1 MVVEGREM
9 KVIEGEWLV
18 KSLKQSSRKGIRMC
32 FCETKVELKRWVYCM
47 RLRGGTPVSA
57 SKAV

>member
-32 FCETKVELKRWVYCM
+32 FCKTEVYWASILKFSNISSS
-47 RLRGGTPVSA
+47 LDIA
-57 SKAV
+57 